1 MFPKATDKAAYWA
14 NIRAGRDCIV
24 DIPASHWRID
34 DYYDPDPDR
43 PDHTHART
51 GGFLD
56 PVAFDPM
63 EFGISPNSLEAVD
76 TSQLLTLLATR
87 QALIDAG
94 LNNGA
99 KFDRD
104 RVSVILGVTGAQ
116 QLVIPLGARL
126 YHPVFRKTL
135 LESGLSE
142 AEAEEIVRRINHN
155 LVGWQEAS
163 FPGLLGNVVAGR
175 IANRFD
181 FGGSNCVVDAAC
193 AGSLASAHMACMELQ
208 THQADLVITGGV
220 DTFNDIFMYMCFTK
234 TKALSPTGQARPFD
248 QAADGTTIGEGVGV
262 ITLKRLADA
271 ERDGDTIYAVIR
283 SIGTSSDGK
292 GNAIYAPSAKGQ
304 KKALERAY
312 SAAGITPDTI
322 GLVEAHGTGTPVGDA
337 IELEALTDVFRAAG
351 CPESFVRTG
360 FGEIPDWARQS
371 RRRSCRT
378 DQNCAVPAPSHDTTD
393 N

>member
-1 MFPKATDKAAYWA
+1 MKNSESGMFTPVAITGIGCMFPKAVDKTAYWA
-14 NIRAGRDCIV
+14 NIRTGRDCII
-24 DIPASHWRID
+24 DIPITHWRVD
-34 DYYDPDPDR
+34 DYFDVDPDR

-63 EFGISPNSLEAVD
+63 EFGIAPNAMEAID

-94 LNNGA
+94 YGNGA
-99 KFDRD
+99 ELDRD

-126 YHPVFRKTL
+126 YHPLIRKTL
-135 LESGLSE
+135 QESGLTE
-142 AEAEEIVRRINHN
+142 KETEEIVRRINHR

-175 IANRFD
+175 VANRFD

-193 AGSLASAHMACMELQ
+193 AGSLASVHMACMELQ
-208 THQADLVITGGV
+208 THRADMVVSGGV

-234 TKALSPTGQARPFD
+234 TKALSTTGQARPFD
-248 QAADGTTIGEGVGV
+248 KAADGTTIGEGVGV
-262 ITLKRLADA
+262 ITLKRLEDA
-271 ERDGDTIYAVIR
+271 ELAGDRIYAVIR
-283 SIGTSSDGK
+283 NIGTSSDGK
-292 GNAIYAPSAKGQ
+292 GNAIYAPAAKGQ

-312 SAAGITPDTI
+312 AIEGITPDTI
-322 GLVEAHGTGTPVGDA
+322 GMVEAHGN
-337 IELEALTDVFRAAG
+337 RNAG
-351 CPESFVRTG
+351 R
-360 FGEIPDWARQS
+360 
-371 RRRSCRT
+371 
-378 DQNCAVPAPSHDTTD
+378 
-393 N
+393 